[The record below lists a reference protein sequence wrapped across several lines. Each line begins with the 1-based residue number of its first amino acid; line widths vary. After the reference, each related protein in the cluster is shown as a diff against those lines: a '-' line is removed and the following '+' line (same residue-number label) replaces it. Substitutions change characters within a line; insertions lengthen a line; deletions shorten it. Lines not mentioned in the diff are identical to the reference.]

1 MWIFT
6 TIGFFSVVADPGHP
20 RMLKIRART
29 RADLEALRRRHLPDI
44 EIVETHH
51 TDYRYRAL
59 VHRDEWIHA
68 AQALAAEV
76 DYPNFKNAVAQ
87 RQGVGRAKLYGEI
100 WLLMYGLQR
109 DESAT

>member
-6 TIGFFSVVADPGHP
+6 TIGFFSVVADADHP

-29 RADLEALRRRHLPDI
+29 RADLEGLRRWHLPDI
-44 EIVETHH
+44 EIAETHH
-51 TDYRYRAL
+51 TDYRYRAF

-68 AQALAAEV
+68 AQSLAAEV
-76 DYPNFKNAVAQ
+76 DYPNFKHAVAR

-100 WLLMYGLQR
+100 GLLMYGLQR
-109 DESAT
+109 DEPAR